1 MVNIY
6 EANQKIPA
14 VILGMNL
21 ILLVVTLFFNNLFI
35 SLTTIFLN
43 IIFCGTF
50 VVIKKYGFYF
60 ELIIN
65 SKHLKVSKV
74 MESLDKTLKKY

>member
-14 VILGMNL
+14 VVLGMN
-21 ILLVVTLFFNNLFI
+21 ILLFVITLFFHNLFM

-74 MESLDKTLKKY
+74 ADRLNKALNKY

>member
-14 VILGMNL
+14 VVLGMNL

-43 IIFCGTF
+43 ILFCGTF

-65 SKHLKVSKV
+65 SKHLKVSKAA
-74 MESLDKTLKKY
+74 DKLNKILNKY

>member
-14 VILGMNL
+14 VVLGMN
-21 ILLVVTLFFNNLFI
+21 ILLFVITLFFHNLFM
-35 SLTTIFLN
+35 SLIVIILN
-43 IIFCGTF
+43 IVLSGTF
-50 VVIKKYGFYF
+50 VIIKRYGIYF

-74 MESLDKTLKKY
+74 ADRLNKALNKY